1 VADALTSIQE
11 IERELA
17 QLRDASGEPGAHPK
31 LRTSVLTHMAWVPE
45 RWADAARETLAGL
58 AERHPSRT
66 ILIFPQPSDA
76 EDALEAEVDLR
87 CFLRG
92 GIEQE
97 VCSEVISIRLR
108 GRRAAAPASV
118 VEPLL
123 VPDLPV
129 FLRWR
134 GECPWGAHE
143 LEELVDVTDR
153 LIVDSSEW
161 PNPEYG
167 YDRLAELFDR
177 TVVSDIAWART
188 EPWRRAIAALWPNV
202 SEASNIRVAGPRA
215 ETMLLSR
222 WLAVRLD
229 RDVELE
235 HQPAGEIELVEV
247 DGREAALGRFE
258 RPTASDLLSEQLEIF
273 SRDRVFEEAVRS
285 FSSIAI

>member
-31 LRTSVLTHMAWVPE
+31 LRTSVMTHMAWVPE

-66 ILIFPQPSDA
+66 ILIFPQPNDS
-76 EDALEAEVDLR
+76 EDGLEAEVDLR

-92 GIEQE
+92 GIEHE

-167 YDRLAELFDR
+167 YERLAELFDR
-177 TVVSDIAWART
+177 AVVSDIAWART
-188 EPWRRAIAALWPNV
+188 EPWRRAVAALWPDIAD
-202 SEASNIRVAGPRA
+202 ASSIRVAGPRVEA
-215 ETMLLSR
+215 VLLAR

-229 RDVELE
+229 GDVELE
-235 HQPAGEIELVEV
+235 HQPAGEVELVEV
-247 DGREAALGRFE
+247 DGHEAALGRFE

-273 SRDRVFEEAVRS
+273 SRDRIYEEAIRS
-285 FSSIAI
+285 FSSVAI